1 MIIGPTGG
9 AMNKRRK
16 LVLAAVAAVAVIG
29 VGTGAGVAAGS
40 GDDVPLEGSEHDQA
54 TAAALESVGPG
65 FVVDTE
71 VGDDGEAYAVDVRLD
86 DGSQLEVQLN
96 SDFEVTGSEPDDVKE
111 PDDTDEPDDTNE
123 PDDEGP
129 NDTD

>member
-1 MIIGPTGG
+1 
-9 AMNKRRK
+9 
-16 LVLAAVAAVAVIG
+16 V
-29 VGTGAGVAAGS
+29 
-40 GDDVPLEGSEHDQA
+40 
-54 TAAALESVGPG
+54 
-65 FVVDTE
+65 TE
-71 VGDDGEAYAVDVRLD
+71 LLGQRPQLSLAYAVDVRLD